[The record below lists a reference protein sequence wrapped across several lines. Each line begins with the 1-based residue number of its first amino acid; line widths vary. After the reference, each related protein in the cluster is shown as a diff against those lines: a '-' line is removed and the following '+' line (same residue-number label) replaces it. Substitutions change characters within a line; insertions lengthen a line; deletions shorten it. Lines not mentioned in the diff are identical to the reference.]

1 MSSQQHITDAQMR
14 AWRAFLVAQSRVL
27 GELDRELNQA
37 TGLSL
42 AWYDVLVQ
50 LHEAG
55 EPLRMSDLSRHLVI
69 SPSATTRLV
78 DRMERKG
85 LVEREPCADDR
96 RVTFVKL
103 TDTGFDR
110 LRGASPT
117 HLKGVDEHFTG
128 YLSPEAAATLADIL
142 EPILD
147 AHS

>member
-1 MSSQQHITDAQMR
+1 M
-14 AWRAFLVAQSRVL
+14 AQSRVL